1 MENLSCLIS
10 KKASDMAWQ
19 PIYLSREGPLISHLF
34 FFADDVLLFAKASTS
49 HMWLMIKVVSDFC
62 NA

>member
-1 MENLSCLIS
+1 
-10 KKASDMAWQ
+10 MAWQ

-49 HMWLMIKVVSDFC
+49 HMQLMIKVVSDFC